1 VKLAPGRR
9 IAHGTALYRWLMAGA
24 RGQDD
29 LEWARRRGAYADHP
43 DDRQPRDRR
52 RPPAGPASQTYQGG
66 GFELGLSVAI
76 GLAGVVA
83 GIVALVIGEVQ
94 GLFLLGVGCLVMFT
108 GIWAPHRVTLD
119 DSGVVLRAV
128 VRQVR
133 IPWDELESVAP
144 PWWDVRHQ
152 ALRWGR
158 SRGLAV
164 VSTQSFPELHRLLV
178 EIERRAPRAYVS
190 S

>member
-1 VKLAPGRR
+1 MA
-9 IAHGTALYRWLMAGA
+9 AGA
-24 RGQDD
+24 GGQDD
-29 LEWARRRGAYADHP
+29 LERAHRAGADADPPDDSQPQYRRRQA
-43 DDRQPRDRR
+43 
-52 RPPAGPASQTYQGG
+52 AGPAEQTYQGR
-66 GFELGLSVAI
+66 GFELGLSVVI
-76 GLAGVVA
+76 GLAGAVA
-83 GIVALVIGEVQ
+83 GIVALVAGEVQ
-94 GLFLLGVGCLVMFT
+94 GLLLLGGGCLAMFT
-108 GIWAPHRVTLD
+108 GIWTPHRVTLD

-144 PWWDVRHQ
+144 PWWDFRHQ

-178 EIERRAPRAYVS
+178 EIEQRAPRTYVS